1 MVDIETNNN
10 DAKWYVVSTY
20 AGQEKTVMSSIFQR
34 IKANNMEDSITDIV
48 VPTQEVTVVK
58 SGKKKNI
65 EEKFLPGY
73 ILVKMVMS
81 DKTWHLVRNT
91 QGVTG
96 FVGTERRPTPLSEQE
111 AKGIIAYTKVQQ
123 PTFEASF
130 EVGDSVKVLDG
141 PFKDF
146 VGAISEI
153 NENKGQVKVL
163 LSVFGRETPI
173 ILDFLQVSK
182 L

>member
-1 MVDIETNNN
+1 MTADTINSN
-10 DAKWYVVSTY
+10 DLKWYVVSTY
-20 AGQEKTVMSSIFQR
+20 AGQEKTVMSSIMQR
-34 IKANNMEDSITDIV
+34 VKANNMEELITDIV
-48 VPTQEVTVVK
+48 VPTQEKTVVK
-58 SGKKKNI
+58 SGKKKNV

-73 ILVKMVMS
+73 ILVRMAMA
-81 DKTWHLVRNT
+81 DRTWHLVRNT

-96 FVGTERRPTPLSEQE
+96 FVGTERRPTPLNEKE
-111 AKGIIAYTKVQQ
+111 VKGIIAFTKVQQ
-123 PTFEASF
+123 PSFEASF

-146 VGAISEI
+146 VGAIAEI